1 MADAHSHLDGLSSLI
16 NFTGVS
22 MPARAR
28 FIAKFIGSTLISS
41 LTVGLVAGQTGAL
54 LSCGP
59 LIPFMT
65 GSWIGY
71 TWGCIGFWKRS
82 KKNAITCARRY
93 PKILAHGLLTGFDL
107 EVPTN
112 VNMNDCQKE
121 EINKKDD
128 TEGNQRQ
135 RISMEEWVT
144 CGGVGRLSYAILA
157 AQSCEEDIVEMQKN
171 ERQKLVN
178 QYSSE
183 RK

>member
-1 MADAHSHLDGLSSLI
+1 
-16 NFTGVS
+16 
-22 MPARAR
+22 
-28 FIAKFIGSTLISS
+28 
-41 LTVGLVAGQTGAL
+41 
-54 LSCGP
+54 
-59 LIPFMT
+59 
-65 GSWIGY
+65 
-71 TWGCIGFWKRS
+71 
-82 KKNAITCARRY
+82 
-93 PKILAHGLLTGFDL
+93 
-107 EVPTN
+107 
-112 VNMNDCQKE
+112 MNDCQKE

-183 RK
+183 RKQLVQVGAVCHQINQTKMWQKPWELLNDKDQFNAAFLNPDVV